1 MARGKKQLILV
12 RRKLQVQLLSRWTKK
27 CEHLFKNDIFWVFP
41 EWFSRPSE
49 IHYWTQLVTI
59 RHQDVFLRLIWG
71 IFSLSLLRD
80 IIVDLGF
87 FWLSKI
93 VVFFENWL
101 IFTFSHYLGKLA
113 WDMIIFSDVCLPE
126 EVVNRIF
133 RQNLSIIF
141 LHFVFF
147 RAWWWP

>member
-80 IIVDLGF
+80 IIVDLVLDF
-87 FWLSKI
+87 FDCPKLWFSLKI
-93 VVFFENWL
+93 DSFLLFLIIWGNWL
-101 IFTFSHYLGKLA
+101 ETWSFSL
-113 WDMIIFSDVCLPE
+113 MSVCQKS
-126 EVVNRIF
+126 RSSKSYI
-133 RQNLSIIF
+133 
-141 LHFVFF
+141 
-147 RAWWWP
+147 